1 MDPRV
6 MELRIRQWIPVL
18 EEQARSGLTKDE
30 WCIIN
35 RISRGSFFRWQRRVR
50 AYLLEHGEEA
60 VQLQTASTNEQAD
73 SDYFVELPRSQALV
87 PGIAALRSFHD
98 DIWDETAPISIHYGD
113 FLINIRAGADE
124 DQLSTVLRAIR
135 NAD

>member
-35 RISRGSFFRWQRRVR
+35 KISRGSFFRWQRRVR
-50 AYLLEHGEEA
+50 SYLLEHGENA
-60 VQLQTASTNEQAD
+60 GQLQAEGVNEQTTD
-73 SDYFVELPRSQALV
+73 EYFVELPRSQAVV
-87 PGIAALRSFHD
+87 PGLAALRSLHD
-98 DIWDETAPISIHYGD
+98 DGWDKTAPISIQYGD
-113 FLINIRAGADE
+113 FLINIRAGVNE

>member
-1 MDPRV
+1 

-35 RISRGSFFRWQRRVR
+35 KISRGSFFRWQRRVR
-50 AYLLEHGEEA
+50 SYLLEHGENA
-60 VQLQTASTNEQAD
+60 GQLQAEGVNEQTTD
-73 SDYFVELPRSQALV
+73 EYFVELPRSQAVV
-87 PGIAALRSFHD
+87 PGLAALRSLHD
-98 DIWDETAPISIHYGD
+98 DGWDKTAPISIHYGD
-113 FLINIRAGADE
+113 FLINIRAGVNE

>member
-1 MDPRV
+1 MDPSV

-18 EEQARSGLTKDE
+18 EEQAWSGLTKDE

-60 VQLQTASTNEQAD
+60 GRLQTTGANEQAATD
-73 SDYFVELPRSQALV
+73 FFVELPHSQALV
-87 PGIAALRSFHD
+87 PEITALRNLHD
-98 DIWDETAPISIHYGD
+98 DVWDETTPISIHYGD
-113 FLINIRAGADE
+113 FLINIRTGVGE
-124 DQLSTVLRAIR
+124 NQLSTVLRAIR

>member
-35 RISRGSFFRWQRRVR
+35 KISRGSFFRWQRRVR
-50 AYLLEHGEEA
+50 SYLLEHGENA
-60 VQLQTASTNEQAD
+60 GQLQAEGVNEQTTD
-73 SDYFVELPRSQALV
+73 EYFVELPRSQAVV
-87 PGIAALRSFHD
+87 PGLAALRSLHD
-98 DIWDETAPISIHYGD
+98 DVWDETAPISIHYGD
-113 FLINIRAGADE
+113 FLINIRAGEDE
-124 DQLSTVLRAIR
+124 NQLSTVLRAIR

>member
-35 RISRGSFFRWQRRVR
+35 KISRGSFFRWQRRVR
-50 AYLLEHGEEA
+50 SYLLEHGENA
-60 VQLQTASTNEQAD
+60 GQLQAEGVNEQTTD
-73 SDYFVELPRSQALV
+73 EYFVELPRSQAVV
-87 PGIAALRSFHD
+87 PGLAALRSLHD
-98 DIWDETAPISIHYGD
+98 DGWDKKAPISIHYGD
-113 FLINIRAGADE
+113 FLINIRAGVNE

>member
-60 VQLQTASTNEQAD
+60 TQVQTAATNEQTANEF
-73 SDYFVELPRSQALV
+73 FVELPRSQALV
-87 PGIAALRSFHD
+87 PGIASLRNLHD
-98 DIWDETAPISIHYGD
+98 DVWDETAPISIRYGD
-113 FLINIRAGADE
+113 FLINIRDGADE
-124 DQLSTVLRAIR
+124 DQLSTVLRAVR